1 MMKNSGSPTR
11 LHVICA
17 HEPDL
22 DPRIGWTAE
31 AALKHGYDVRV
42 VGWTAAQT
50 TPDGRPADYPV
61 ERLNHASP
69 ARSTLWLLSRLGWLV
84 AVPLAPVFLLVAPV
98 LFAAWLLVTL
108 LLMPWRM
115 LDYLAERLGQHERT
129 TRRVERRILGAR
141 AWLFWKVDA
150 LFKGGLVRLING
162 LNAYRWYFF
171 THAGAFARRYVRWL
185 DAHPDQRPD
194 VIHANDPD
202 ALMAAVIAKQVFG
215 CRVVYDAHEYGPDA
229 YILHTTPRALFFA
242 YEHMLL
248 GRVDGA
254 VTVSPPIADK
264 FNARYDSRPH
274 FAVVPNA
281 SPLVENLRAEP
292 QFALDELA
300 RGRLRVLYQGG
311 FAAHRGLEQV
321 IAAWSDVDDS
331 KAVLFLRG
339 PNNSFRDSLTRQAER
354 AGRLNTS
361 VFFLPSVSE
370 DKLAVAALEADIG
383 LVPYLSHIEN
393 HLGACPNKVGQYMQ
407 AGLAVVAANLPFVA
421 SILSAGQCGEI
432 YDDQDDSALA
442 RTLNTLVLDPDQ
454 VRAMGQA
461 GREFAESDYNFD
473 VYFPIL
479 DQLYANGNR
488 GAAARPQA
496 HQTDETA
503 P

>member
-1 MMKNSGSPTR
+1 MTQSGSPTR

-22 DPRIGWTAE
+22 DPRIGWTAD
-31 AALKHGYDVRV
+31 AAHKHGYDVHV
-42 VGWTAAQT
+42 IGWTAAQIA
-50 TPDGRPADYPV
+50 PGGRPCDYPAT
-61 ERLNHASP
+61 RLKQASP
-69 ARSTLWLLSRLGWLV
+69 AKSSLWLLIQLGLLI
-84 AVPLAPVFLLVAPV
+84 ALPLGPVFLLVAPI
-98 LFAAWLLVTL
+98 FFTAWLLVTI

-150 LFKGGLVRLING
+150 LFKGGVVRFING

-171 THAGAFARRYVRWL
+171 THAGAFARRYIHWL
-185 DAHPDQRPD
+185 NANPDVRPD

-202 ALMAAVIAKQVFG
+202 ALMAAVIAKQAYG
-215 CRVVYDAHEYGPDA
+215 CRVIYDAHEYGPDA
-229 YILHTTPRALFFA
+229 YILHTTPRSLFYA
-242 YEHMLL
+242 YERILL

-264 FNARYDSRPH
+264 FNTRYESRPH

-281 SPLVENLRAEP
+281 SPLVESLQPDP

-300 RGRLRVLYQGG
+300 RGRVRILYQGG

-321 IAAWSDVDDS
+321 ISSWNDVDDS

-339 PNNSFRDSLTRQAER
+339 PNNSFRESLTGQAEK
-354 AGRLNTS
+354 AGRLNQS
-361 VFFLPSVSE
+361 IFFLPSVSE
-370 DKLAVAALEADIG
+370 DKLAIAALEADIG

-393 HLGACPNKVGQYMQ
+393 HKGACPNKVGQYMQ
-407 AGLAVVAANLPFVA
+407 AGLAVVAADLPFVA
-421 SILSAGQCGEI
+421 SILSAGRCGKI
-432 YDDQDDSALA
+432 YDDQDDTALA
-442 RTLNTLVLDPDQ
+442 AVLNALIPDTENIG
-454 VRAMGQA
+454 RMGQA

-479 DQLYANGNR
+479 DLLYANGSQP
-488 GAAARPQA
+488 AAPPSKT
-496 HQTDETA
+496 HEDINTA
-503 P
+503 S